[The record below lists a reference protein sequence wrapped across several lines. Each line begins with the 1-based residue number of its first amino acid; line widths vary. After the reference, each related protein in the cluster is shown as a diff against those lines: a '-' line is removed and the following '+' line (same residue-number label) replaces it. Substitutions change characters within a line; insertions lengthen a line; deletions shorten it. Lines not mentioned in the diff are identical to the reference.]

1 MNGFAVTCSRAIAF
15 FLSVAATASS
25 GADLVVKVFPPEDLS
40 ASPLPACQVNVAQA
54 CKASLPDAFRVIQTP
69 QWQATLIGGVSKVRV
84 LVAPGTYRL
93 KSVLDMQWGKG
104 ITKSIPLEIVGTPK
118 STVISGAQ
126 LIEKW
131 DTATVSDVPAR
142 VNPSIRRNL
151 LIADLSRLNLSLQV
165 IPHAWGYG
173 LPIRPVLTEL
183 FVGDSVQPMAGWP
196 NTGYGK
202 VARPT
207 GVPADDKKTFSV
219 EGRNVRDW
227 MLEPS
232 LQVHAF
238 WGNNWAAQSYV
249 VSNKDVNANTLTLLG
264 NGSPYGIKAGQRAR
278 VENALVELDAPGEWY
293 VDRASAKLF
302 YWPNPSSAGKPA
314 ELSVAAQLLRIA
326 DSDQITVRGILFE
339 KTTGDAVHVSKSNGV
354 VFDDVVIRLTGNRG
368 LVIADST
375 ASGIRNS
382 SIEDNGEGGVYMSG
396 GDRTTLLAAGNFVD
410 TCIIRRYS
418 RLVKTYRYAVE
429 LDGVAQRV
437 NGSTIS
443 DAPHTAI
450 FFKGNDHVIS
460 NNEIF
465 NVVRETGDAGAI
477 YVGRDFTVY
486 GTVIENN
493 FFHDITAQSKE
504 LDVKGIY
511 LDDQASGITI
521 RGNIFARVEQP
532 VFVGGGRDNIIVENL
547 FFQSSPAVHLDAR
560 GLGPQRKMTL
570 DPNGTLQRNLDSV
583 PYQGAIYAS
592 RFPNLAKIRVDEIGA
607 PKYNIV
613 RRNTII
619 EGTTFNILPDA
630 KSGIDIKENSTES
643 SAIFEVA
650 MPGAAR
656 NKVSDFLLRKRS
668 SSH

>member
-1 MNGFAVTCSRAIAF
+1 
-15 FLSVAATASS
+15 
-25 GADLVVKVFPPEDLS
+25 
-40 ASPLPACQVNVAQA
+40 
-54 CKASLPDAFRVIQTP
+54 
-69 QWQATLIGGVSKVRV
+69 
-84 LVAPGTYRL
+84 
-93 KSVLDMQWGKG
+93 MQWGRGLTKG
-104 ITKSIPLEIVGTPK
+104 IPLEIVGASK
-118 STVISGAQ
+118 STVISGAK

-131 DTATVSDVPAR
+131 ETATVSNVPAR
-142 VNPSIRRNL
+142 VSPSIRSNL
-151 LIADLSRLNLSLQV
+151 LIADLSALSLPLQV

-183 FVGDSVQPMAGWP
+183 FVGDLVQPMAGWP

-207 GVPADDKKTFSV
+207 GVATDDKKTFSI
-219 EGRNVRDW
+219 EGRNVSDW
-227 MLEPS
+227 LVEPS

-238 WGNNWAAQSYV
+238 WGNNWAAQNYL
-249 VSNKDVNANTLTLLG
+249 VSNKDGNANTLTLLG
-264 NGSPYGIKAGQRAR
+264 NGSPYGIKPGQRAR

-293 VDRASAKLF
+293 VDRASAKLL
-302 YWPNPSSAGKPA
+302 YWPHPSAAGKPA

-368 LVIADST
+368 LVIADSV

-382 SIEDNGEGGVYMSG
+382 LVEDNGEGGVYMSG

-418 RLVKTYRYAVE
+418 RLIKTYRYAVE
-429 LDGVAQRV
+429 LDGVGQRV
-437 NGSTIS
+437 NDSTIS
-443 DAPHTAI
+443 DAPHAAI

-477 YVGRDFTVY
+477 YVGRDFTVH

-493 FFHDITAQSKE
+493 YLHDITPQSKE

-521 RGNIFARVEQP
+521 RGNIFARVQQP
-532 VFVGGGRDNIIVENL
+532 VFIGGGRDNLVEKNT

-560 GLGPQRKMTL
+560 GIGSQRQMTL
-570 DPNGTLQRNLDSV
+570 DPKGILQRGLDAV
-583 PYQGAIYAS
+583 PYRSAIYAG
-592 RFPNLAKIRVDEIGA
+592 RFPNLARIREDEIGT
-607 PKYNIV
+607 PKYNAF
-613 RRNTII
+613 RNNTIVDGQMTSVTPEAKNGI
-619 EGTTFNILPDA
+619 EISNNRQATDLIF
-630 KSGIDIKENSTES
+630 IKKIPINSRIS
-643 SAIFEVA
+643 
-650 MPGAAR
+650 R
-656 NKVSDFLLRKRS
+656 SDFKTLEGLDQ
-668 SSH
+668 

>member
-1 MNGFAVTCSRAIAF
+1 MNGFAVTSSRAIAF

-25 GADLVVKVFPPEDLS
+25 GADLEVKVFPPAGLS
-40 ASPLPACQVNVAQA
+40 SSPLPACQVNLAQA
-54 CKASLPDAFRVIQTP
+54 CKASLADAFRVIQTP
-69 QWQATLIGGVSKVRV
+69 QWQATLLGKFSRVRV

-93 KSVLDMQWGKG
+93 TSALDMQWGRG
-104 ITKSIPLEIVGTPK
+104 LTKAIPLEIVGTSK
-118 STVISGAQ
+118 STVISGAK

-131 DTATVSDVPAR
+131 EAATVSNVPAR
-142 VNPSIRRNL
+142 VNPSIRSNL
-151 LIADLSRLNLSLQV
+151 LVADLSALSLPLQV

-183 FVGDSVQPMAGWP
+183 FVGDSAQPVAGWP
-196 NTGYGK
+196 NAGYGK
-202 VARPT
+202 VARPG
-207 GVPADDKKTFSV
+207 GVAADDKKTFSI
-219 EGRNVRDW
+219 EGRNVNDW
-227 MLEPS
+227 LVEPS

-238 WGNNWAAQSYV
+238 WGNNWAAQSYL
-249 VSNKDVNANTLTLLG
+249 VSNKDANANTLTLLG
-264 NGSPYGIKAGQRAR
+264 NGSPYGIKPGQRAR

-293 VDRASAKLF
+293 VDRASAKLL
-302 YWPNPSSAGKPA
+302 YWPHPSAAGKPA

-368 LVIADST
+368 LVIADSA

-382 SIEDNGEGGVYMSG
+382 LVEDNGEGGVYMSG

-429 LDGVAQRV
+429 LDGVGQRV
-437 NGSTIS
+437 KGSTIS
-443 DAPHTAI
+443 DAPHAAI

-477 YVGRDFTVY
+477 YVGRDFTVH

-521 RGNIFARVEQP
+521 RGNIFARVQQP
-532 VFVGGGRDNIIVENL
+532 VFLGGGRDNIIEKNL

-560 GLGPQRKMTL
+560 GLASQRQTTL
-570 DPNGTLQRNLDSV
+570 DPKGTLQRGLDAV
-583 PYQGAIYAS
+583 PYRGAIYAT
-592 RFPNLAKIRVDEIGA
+592 RFPNLAKIREDDIGA
-607 PKYNIV
+607 PKYNV
-613 RRNTII
+613 FRSNTIV
-619 EGTTFNILPDA
+619 GGQMASVAPDA
-630 KSGIDIKENSTES
+630 IRGI
-643 SAIFEVA
+643 EVA
-650 MPGAAR
+650 NNTQATETIFLKSMPAQSRLAR
-656 NKVSDFLLRKRS
+656 EDFRLSKE
-668 SSH
+668 